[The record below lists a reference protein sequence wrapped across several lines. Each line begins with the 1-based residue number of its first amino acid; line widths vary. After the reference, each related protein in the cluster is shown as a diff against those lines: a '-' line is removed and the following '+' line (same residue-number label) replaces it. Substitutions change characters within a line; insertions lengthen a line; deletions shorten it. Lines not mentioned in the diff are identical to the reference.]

1 MAAGQFIPRITTVAS
16 SGFAAI
22 QGGSSSATSTA
33 SSSGVP
39 PIATEAVQQL
49 AFTGTNQIAMANTG
63 APNSTDAQFFIT
75 NGVPSTSVQQAFDFR
90 YTIFGQLVA
99 GQQAVNDLAK
109 VAVTTGSSGEKSQ
122 PITPVVINSVALSSQ
137 NPNGVLHIDT
147 TSARPGETANI
158 TVTATDPQDGSHL
171 TMTFKVTV
179 GAYNGP
185 TDPPINF
192 VPFAVPFTA
201 TTEENQ
207 PKAITLAGY
216 SGYPGTFDQMF
227 SATLVSP
234 PSHGTISQFNG
245 LNGTL
250 VYTPDPGFSG
260 TDSFQF
266 AVQAWG
272 TGLKPPPLAVSL
284 PATVTI
290 EVTAPSLVSVT
301 SVQQVT
307 NKRHQVTTI
316 LVQFSGPIDVTLAR
330 EPGIYRLALPGR
342 KGSFTARNSKV
353 IKLKSVVYDAASDTV
368 RLIPR
373 KPFSRTGK
381 LQLRV
386 DGELPSGLLDRKGR
400 LIDGDHDGRA
410 GGNAVVIMSRSG
422 VNLNALLS
430 ATTMMQS
437 SAR

>member
-1 MAAGQFIPRITTVAS
+1 M
-16 SGFAAI
+16 
-22 QGGSSSATSTA
+22 
-33 SSSGVP
+33 
-39 PIATEAVQQL
+39 
-49 AFTGTNQIAMANTG
+49 AMANTG

-75 NGVPSTSVQQAFDFR
+75 NGVPSTSVQQAFDFK

-99 GQQAVNDLAK
+99 GQQTVNDLAK

-122 PITPVVINSVALSSQ
+122 PITPVVINTVALSSA

-147 TSARPGETANI
+147 TSARPGETATI
-158 TVTATDPQDGSHL
+158 TVTATDPTDGSHL

-185 TDPPINF
+185 TNPPINF

-201 TTEENQ
+201 TTEEDQ

-272 TGLKPPPLAVSL
+272 TGVKPPPLAVSL

-290 EVTAPSLVSVT
+290 EVTAPL
-301 SVQQVT
+301 
-307 NKRHQVTTI
+307 
-316 LVQFSGPIDVTLAR
+316 SGFRDER
-330 EPGIYRLALPGR
+330 PGG
-342 KGSFTARNSKV
+342 
-353 IKLKSVVYDAASDTV
+353 DEQAASGDDD
-368 RLIPR
+368 PR
-373 KPFSRTGK
+373 S
-381 LQLRV
+381 LQRSHRRHA
-386 DGELPSGLLDRKGR
+386 GP
-400 LIDGDHDGRA
+400 RA
-410 GGNAVVIMSRSG
+410 GHLPPRTAGQEGIVHGQELEGHQAQIRRVRCRQRHRATHPQEAVLTHRKAAAPG
-422 VNLNALLS
+422 
-430 ATTMMQS
+430 
-437 SAR
+437 